1 MIKLFLVLIY
11 IPFSFQRCEV
21 TNNLFY
27 DDDLEHFEQRF
38 ERKWIIRDISWCLH
52 YSDIIQQNYSYIE
65 RDLEKAFKEWSFYI
79 DLNFYKIYCSNNKK
93 ANINIGM
100 EPINTTFLNLNIK
113 SLHILGKGFYPP
125 NQANPDDFSI
135 STLFNG
141 NTTWRYDIDNILRDK
156 NFYQDNEK
164 TIFYTTALHE
174 IGHNLGLIHIDGKCN
189 IMFPMYNKIL
199 ELQPDDVKAALQ
211 LYRPNPKRTD
221 GRSYRETI
229 NNIYPMIPRYPKTNP
244 VYQPKVPPRF
254 PPRFPP
260 PTNSPKIPINPEIPI
275 NPVIPKEEEEDV
287 KQKKLKNNN
296 MDFFF
301 NPDDNKYK
309 EIISKSKSPLKYLLL
324 KGEYYFV
331 FELYGRN
338 LKHPFVVNKN
348 NKVFVSF
355 I

>member
-11 IPFSFQRCEV
+11 IPFSFQRCDV

-27 DDDLEHFEQRF
+27 DDDLDHYEQRF
-38 ERKWIIRDISWCLH
+38 IRKWTIRDITWCLH
-52 YSDIIQQNYSYIE
+52 YSDTIQQNYSYIE
-65 RDLEKAFKEWSFYI
+65 RDLEKVFKEWAFYI
-79 DLNFYKIYCSNNKK
+79 DLKFYKIHCTNNKK

-100 EPINTTFLNLNIK
+100 EPMNITFFDLNIK
-113 SLHILGKGFYPP
+113 TINVLGKGFYPP

-135 STLFNG
+135 STLFNA
-141 NTTWRYDIDNILRDK
+141 NATWRYDIDNILKDK

-174 IGHNLGLIHIDGKCN
+174 IGHNLGLIHIEGKCN
-189 IMFPMYNKIL
+189 IMFRLYNKIL
-199 ELQPDDVKAALQ
+199 ELQPDDIKAALQ

-229 NNIYPMIPRYPKTNP
+229 NNIYPMTPRYPKTNP
-244 VYQPKVPPRF
+244 VYHPRF
-254 PPRFPP
+254 PPRLP
-260 PTNSPKIPINPEIPI
+260 PTIPPVIPPTYPPMIPINPEIP
-275 NPVIPKEEEEDV
+275 EEEDV
-287 KQKKLKNNN
+287 KHKKLKNNN

-331 FELYGRN
+331 FELYGRI